1 VKASILTRALYAV
14 AVSVAFLPAAAA
26 VVMLPGTALGGLA
39 CGVAVG
45 AAAAL
50 KARENA
56 TGHARQITAAARR
69 AGLTAFAAFVAVWLV
84 VTGTAVLF
92 GSTAWVVILVIGL
105 AVGLAV
111 GLAAAP
117 RWVARRTW
125 DPAGIGVAVAEPTV
139 AAARPPVRPETLST
153 PELCLAWRRSYLALL
168 DTPPGPA
175 RDELVR
181 VRGSLLDELER
192 RDHAGFTRWLEA
204 GARAGSDP
212 TRYLTTE
219 HGE

>member
-1 VKASILTRALYAV
+1 MKASILTRALYAV
-14 AVSVAFLPAAAA
+14 AVSVAFLPAAVA
-26 VVMLPGTALGGLA
+26 VVVQPGTALGGLA

-50 KARENA
+50 KARDDA
-56 TGHARQITAAARR
+56 TGHTRPIAAAARR
-69 AGLTAFAAFVAVWLV
+69 AGLAAFAAFVAVWLV

-92 GSTAWVVILVIGL
+92 GPTGWVVILVIGL
-105 AVGLAV
+105 A
-111 GLAAAP
+111 AAP
-117 RWVARRTW
+117 RWLARRTW
-125 DPAGIGVAVAEPTV
+125 GPAGIGVAVAEPTV
-139 AAARPPVRPETLST
+139 AATRPPVRPETLST
-153 PELCLAWRRSYLALL
+153 SGLCLAWQRSYFALL
-168 DTPPGPA
+168 DAPPGPA

-181 VRGSLLDELER
+181 VRGCLLDELER

>member
-1 VKASILTRALYAV
+1 VKARILTRVLYAV
-14 AVSVAFLPAAAA
+14 AVSVAFLPAAVA
-26 VVMLPGTALGGLA
+26 VVVLPGTAIGGLA

-50 KARENA
+50 KAREDA
-56 TGHARQITAAARR
+56 TGHARQIAAAARR
-69 AGLTAFAAFVAVWLV
+69 AGLAAFAALVAVWLV
-84 VTGTAVLF
+84 VTGTAVLL
-92 GSTAWVVILVIGL
+92 GPTGWVVILVI
-105 AVGLAV
+105 GLAV

-139 AAARPPVRPETLST
+139 AAARPPIRPETLST
-153 PELCLAWRRSYLALL
+153 PSLCLAWRRSYLALL
-168 DTPPGPA
+168 DAPPGPA

>member
-1 VKASILTRALYAV
+1 MKASILTRALYAV
-14 AVSVAFLPAAAA
+14 AVSVAFLPAAVA
-26 VVMLPGTALGGLA
+26 VVVQPGTALGGLA

-50 KARENA
+50 KAREDA
-56 TGHARQITAAARR
+56 TGHARQIAAAARR
-69 AGLTAFAAFVAVWLV
+69 AGLAAFAAFVAVWLV

-105 AVGLAV
+105 AVGLA
-111 GLAAAP
+111 AAP

-125 DPAGIGVAVAEPTV
+125 GPAGIGAAVAEPTV
-139 AAARPPVRPETLST
+139 AATRPPVRPETLST
-153 PELCLAWRRSYLALL
+153 PGLCLAWRRSYLALL
-168 DTPPGPA
+168 DAPPGPS

-181 VRGSLLDELER
+181 VRECLLDELER

>member
-1 VKASILTRALYAV
+1 VNASILPLALYAV
-14 AVSVAFLPAAAA
+14 AVSVAFLLAA
-26 VVMLPGTALGGLA
+26 VAVVVLPGTALRGLA

-45 AAAAL
+45 AVAAL
-50 KARENA
+50 KARA
-56 TGHARQITAAARR
+56 DPTGHGQQIAAAARR
-69 AGLTAFAAFVAVWLV
+69 AGLAAFAAFVAVWLV

-105 AVGLAV
+105 AVGLA
-111 GLAAAP
+111 AAP
-117 RWVARRTW
+117 RWMARRTW
-125 DPAGIGVAVAEPTV
+125 GPAGTGDAVAEPTV

-153 PELCLAWRRSYLALL
+153 PGLCLAWRRSYLALL
-168 DTPPGPA
+168 DAPPGPT

-181 VRGSLLDELER
+181 VRECILDELER

>member
-1 VKASILTRALYAV
+1 VKARILTRALYAV
-14 AVSVAFLPAAAA
+14 AVSVAFLPAAVA
-26 VVMLPGTALGGLA
+26 VVVLPGTALGGLA

-50 KARENA
+50 KAREDA
-56 TGHARQITAAARR
+56 TGHARQIAAAARR
-69 AGLTAFAAFVAVWLV
+69 ASLAAFAAFVAVWLV

-92 GSTAWVVILVIGL
+92 GPTSWVVILVI
-105 AVGLAV
+105 GLAV

-153 PELCLAWRRSYLALL
+153 PSLCLAWRRSYLALL
-168 DTPPGPA
+168 DAPPGPA

>member
-1 VKASILTRALYAV
+1 
-14 AVSVAFLPAAAA
+14 
-26 VVMLPGTALGGLA
+26 
-39 CGVAVG
+39 VAVG
-45 AAAAL
+45 AVAAL
-50 KARENA
+50 KARA
-56 TGHARQITAAARR
+56 DPTGHGQQIAAAARR
-69 AGLTAFAAFVAVWLV
+69 AGLAAFAAFVAVWLV

-92 GSTAWVVILVIGL
+92 GSTAWVVILVI
-105 AVGLAV
+105 GLAV

>member
-14 AVSVAFLPAAAA
+14 AVSVAFLPAAVA
-26 VVMLPGTALGGLA
+26 VVVLPGTTLGGLA

-45 AAAAL
+45 TAAAL
-50 KARENA
+50 KAREDA
-56 TGHARQITAAARR
+56 TGHARQKAAAAQR
-69 AGLTAFAAFVAVWLV
+69 AGLAAFAAFVAVWLV

-105 AVGLAV
+105 AVGLA
-111 GLAAAP
+111 AAP

-125 DPAGIGVAVAEPTV
+125 GPAGIGVAVAEPTV

-153 PELCLAWRRSYLALL
+153 PGLCLAWQRSYLALL
-168 DTPPGPA
+168 DAPPGPV

-181 VRGSLLDELER
+181 VRECLLDELER

>member
-14 AVSVAFLPAAAA
+14 AVSVAFLPAAVA
-26 VVMLPGTALGGLA
+26 VVVLPGTALGGLA

-50 KARENA
+50 KAREDA
-56 TGHARQITAAARR
+56 TGHARQIAAAARR
-69 AGLTAFAAFVAVWLV
+69 ASLAAFAAFVAVWLV

-92 GSTAWVVILVIGL
+92 GPTSWVVILVI
-105 AVGLAV
+105 GLAV

-153 PELCLAWRRSYLALL
+153 PSLCLAWRRSYLALL
-168 DTPPGPA
+168 DAPPGPA